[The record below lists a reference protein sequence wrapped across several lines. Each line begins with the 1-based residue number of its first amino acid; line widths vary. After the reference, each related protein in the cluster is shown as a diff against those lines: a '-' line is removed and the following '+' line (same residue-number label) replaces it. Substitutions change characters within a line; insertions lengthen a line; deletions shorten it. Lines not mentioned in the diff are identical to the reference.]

1 MKHSIE
7 SDDDLR
13 ASNAL
18 LKLKLE
24 LEHGMQMHD
33 TTELPPDVEN
43 QWLQNIY
50 EFERQYKDAVQISV
64 WEFIGRPDFVKW
76 ESLTEDQLREAIEDL
91 MNRMEQ
97 KGVQLDFLCQYDDR
111 IVYRFI
117 TEEFFKHEMD
127 NIVMRDGFH
136 GFIYEE
142 FHPNHDYDLRRFS
155 NHFINGVVSKT
166 WSEFEMFVLADTVS
180 LHNTPYSR
188 SGISCLIE
196 FFQDI
201 HSTIELEQF
210 TIHNVS
216 IDLEN
221 KKGVVRG
228 DLTYRATLF
237 QKETEQ
243 IEGPVILHF
252 EHGQLDWDIVQIE
265 VPGL

>member
-1 MKHSIE
+1 MKHFTDPE
-7 SDDDLR
+7 DDLR

-33 TTELPPDVEN
+33 TSELPPGVEN
-43 QWLQNIY
+43 QWLQNVY
-50 EFERQYKDAVQISV
+50 EFERQYKDQGRISV
-64 WEFIGRPDFVKW
+64 YDYVNRPAFTPF
-76 ESLTEDQLREAIEDL
+76 ELLTTEELPMAILEMTDHLRA
-91 MNRMEQ
+91 N
-97 KGVQLDFLCQYDDR
+97 GVCLDFCCDYEDAV
-111 IVYRFI
+111 IYRFI
-117 TEEFFKHEMD
+117 TTEFFAHEIDM
-127 NIVMRDGFH
+127 VMVKGGAWYFT
-136 GFIYEE
+136 YEE

-155 NHFINGVVSKT
+155 NQFINGVVSKT
-166 WSEFEMFVLADTVS
+166 WSEFETFVLADTVS

-188 SGISCLIE
+188 SGISCLIA
-196 FFQDI
+196 FFQEI

-216 IDLEN
+216 IDPEN

-228 DLTYRATLF
+228 DLTYRATLC

-252 EHGQLDWDIVQIE
+252 EAGTFDWDIVQIE
-265 VPGL
+265 IPGL